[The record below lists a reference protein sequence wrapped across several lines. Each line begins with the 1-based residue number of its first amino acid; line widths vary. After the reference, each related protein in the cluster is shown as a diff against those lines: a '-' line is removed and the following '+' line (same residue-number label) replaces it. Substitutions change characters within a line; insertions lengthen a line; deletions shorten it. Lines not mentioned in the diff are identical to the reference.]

1 MLLGDMYSVQDIR
14 SLVRAGTGVRRGHGI
29 VSRTVIMLGLTSM
42 FTDISSEMVATVLPL
57 YLVFTLGFTPLQ
69 FGVVDGYQR
78 GASALVSLGGGLIAD
93 RRRRHKEVA
102 TAGYG
107 LSAICKLGYI
117 AAGNSFAALG
127 AVVFADRIG
136 KGIRTA
142 PRDALISLSS
152 RRENLGLAFGVHR
165 ALDTTGA
172 MIGPLLAF
180 GLLAVAPDDYDS
192 IFIVSFLIA
201 LIGVGFIVLMVDRR
215 HDEVIT
221 PESAVSWRTATRL
234 MAASRFRGVLIAAG
248 ILGLVTISDGFLY
261 LGLQRQADLDTT
273 LFPLLFTAT
282 SFAYM
287 VLAMPMGWIA
297 DRFGRARTF
306 IAGHV
311 MLAALY
317 GSLLLPTGGGFALIG
332 YLVAFGAFYAATDGV
347 LSALG
352 SASLPGEV
360 QATGLALLLT
370 VTSLARL
377 AGSVIFGAV
386 WTAAGFEAAVRVFFV
401 GLVIGI
407 LVAAYMLFRSVRPG
421 GPMIAAQARG

>member
-1 MLLGDMYSVQDIR
+1 MADRHPPD
-14 SLVRAGTGVRRGHGI
+14 
-29 VSRTVIMLGLTSM
+29 
-42 FTDISSEMVATVLPL
+42 
-57 YLVFTLGFTPLQ
+57 
-69 FGVVDGYQR
+69 
-78 GASALVSLGGGLIAD
+78 GGL
-93 RRRRHKEVA
+93 
-102 TAGYG
+102 
-107 LSAICKLGYI
+107 
-117 AAGNSFAALG
+117 
-127 AVVFADRIG
+127 
-136 KGIRTA
+136 
-142 PRDALISLSS
+142 
-152 RRENLGLAFGVHR
+152 
-165 ALDTTGA
+165 
-172 MIGPLLAF
+172 
-180 GLLAVAPDDYDS
+180 
-192 IFIVSFLIA
+192 
-201 LIGVGFIVLMVDRR
+201 
-215 HDEVIT
+215 
-221 PESAVSWRTATRL
+221 
-234 MAASRFRGVLIAAG
+234 RFRGVLIAAG

-421 GPMIAAQARG
+421 GADDRRAGPRLGSPDAPADHAHARPGGGVRRRRRRRHRPLRLGLRAGRHASTTRRPSRRRRRRTSSSATSTGATRRTTAVSRSPRSTTSRAPAR